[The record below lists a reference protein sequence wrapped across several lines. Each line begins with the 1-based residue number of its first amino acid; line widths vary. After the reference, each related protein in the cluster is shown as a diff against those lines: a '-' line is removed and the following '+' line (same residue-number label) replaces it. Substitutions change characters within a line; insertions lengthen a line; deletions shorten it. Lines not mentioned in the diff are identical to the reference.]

1 MTATPTVTY
10 VRSLPPGMPRLTSV
24 KDALDE
30 ISDFQERACLPE
42 PTIAMKKDSIFL
54 PTQII
59 ATFALG
65 KEPENVL

>member
-1 MTATPTVTY
+1 
-10 VRSLPPGMPRLTSV
+10 MPRLTSV